1 MNNLLPLMQR
11 EWLQHRFAWAMLVL
25 VPLALSLSVL
35 TIGTIQLDDD
45 MMAMKPRDLSLM
57 LAMLSMVITAAV
69 MLVLLGITS
78 LFIALGSPRRDD
90 GDRSIEFWL
99 SLPSGHAESLVA
111 PMLVHLLLV
120 PAAALL
126 VGFVAAVPVSM
137 VVVGRVVGFG
147 EWLTLPWGQIITS
160 VAALLLRGMAGV
172 PLALLWLLPLVL
184 AAMLSN
190 ALFRRWGL
198 PLLVVV
204 LILLAQ
210 GMERVFGQPL
220 LTEALSA
227 LLAHAATSMAG
238 ASGGSSLKVDEGAAL
253 IDSVSRLPGWALRDF
268 GAALR
273 ELAQPLLAGSLAVSG
288 ALFAAL
294 RVWRRRGAA
303 VA

>member
-35 TIGTIQLDDD
+35 TVGTIQLDDD
-45 MMAMKPRDLSLM
+45 MMAMQPRELSLM

-69 MLVLLGITS
+69 MFLLLGITS

-160 VAALLLRGMAGV
+160 VTALMLRGVAGV

-198 PLLVVV
+198 PLLAVV
-204 LILLAQ
+204 LLLLSQ
-210 GMERVFGQPL
+210 GLERVFGQPV
-220 LTEALSA
+220 LTETLSSM
-227 LLAHAATSMAG
+227 LLMAAHSM
-238 ASGGSSLKVDEGAAL
+238 VGAAGSGVTTGPETL
-253 IDSVSRLPGWALRDF
+253 PQETLAALPGWALRDF
-268 GAALR
+268 GAALAN
-273 ELAQPLLAGSLAVSG
+273 LAQPLLAGVLLTSA

-294 RVWRRRGAA
+294 WAWRRNGAA
-303 VA
+303 AAG

>member
-1 MNNLLPLMQR
+1 
-11 EWLQHRFAWAMLVL
+11 MLVL
-25 VPLALSLSVL
+25 VPLALSLSLL

-69 MLVLLGITS
+69 LFLLLGVTS

-137 VVVGRVVGFG
+137 IVVGRVVGLG
-147 EWLTLPWGQIITS
+147 EWLSLPWGQIITS
-160 VAALLLRGMAGV
+160 VTALLLRGIAGV

-210 GMERVFGQPL
+210 GLERVFGQPL

-227 LLAHAATSMAG
+227 LLTHAATSMAG
-238 ASGGSSLKVDEGAAL
+238 ASGGNSLKVDGNSAL
-253 IDSVSRLPGWALRDF
+253 IESVARLPGWALRDF

-273 ELAQPLLAGSLAVSG
+273 ELAQPLLAGSLAVAG

-294 RVWRRRGAA
+294 LVWRRRGAS